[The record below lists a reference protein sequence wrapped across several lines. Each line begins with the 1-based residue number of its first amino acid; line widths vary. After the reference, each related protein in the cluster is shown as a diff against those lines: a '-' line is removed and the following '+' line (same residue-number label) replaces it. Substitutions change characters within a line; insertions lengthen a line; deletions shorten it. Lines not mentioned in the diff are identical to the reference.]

1 MHSNLLFLAMRV
13 FHIVFGAAWLGTA
26 VAASFFFLPS
36 IAEAGPDGGKVIA
49 AVVRRKFM
57 VYIASVSG
65 LTVLTGFW
73 LYWRFTSGFDPGMSA
88 SNGGKVFGA
97 GGALGLIA
105 AILAVSGVSRNV
117 KKVLR
122 LMAEMNSTS
131 DEKARG
137 ALLQQAAKHRHTAMI
152 IGRIVALLLIMVA
165 MLMAVGHYV

>member
-13 FHIVFGAAWLGTA
+13 FHIVLGAAWLGTA
-26 VAASFFFLPS
+26 VAGSFFFLPS
-36 IAEAGPDGGKVIA
+36 IAEAGPEGGKIIVA
-49 AVVRRKFM
+49 LVRRKFM
-57 VYIASVSG
+57 TYIASVSG

-88 SNGGKVFGA
+88 SSGGKVFGA
-97 GGALGLIA
+97 GGVLGLIA

-122 LMAEMNSTS
+122 LMAQMNATS
-131 DEKARG
+131 DEKARA
-137 ALLQQAAKHRHTAMI
+137 ALLQQATKHRHTAMI
-152 IGRIVALLLIMVA
+152 IGRIVALLLIMTA